1 MLHERLDAKIA
12 RKVKYLAELKAMKQM
27 LRQTGALD
35 RAGQQ
40 PTKNRRSGEH
50 RRRIMIDGGQRR
62 RRHGLRRHHPSI

>member
-40 PTKNRRSGEH
+40 PKKIAAAGSTS
-50 RRRIMIDGGQRR
+50 DG
-62 RRHGLRRHHPSI
+62 L